1 MSQKNPTLTDSS
13 RSTNQGNLP
22 PENNMSI
29 AGRISGPI
37 AYPITRIPA
46 ALLGGAGAEPTT
58 NATVGGAPIS
68 QLTATT
74 GVTGDAGGRMFVMDG
89 LPIQASGVLSE
100 VKLFAD
106 TGMTSCKISIW
117 RSGSKVWQSDTVA
130 LVANSVNT
138 IPVTEEVQVDDLLGV
153 WLPAGKQIKCIACT
167 SVNLKYGADVSGS
180 VSSVSGLSTLSNV
193 AMLVEAIAVKPMLAI
208 VGDSI
213 GAGTNTATGWVPPFA
228 GGTKGGNILAQ
239 PGYVGAK
246 NKNWGY
252 RNYALGSTTFAWVA
266 ATGLPA
272 AISAGATHIWIHC
285 GVNDVA
291 TSRTWAAVEADLDTI
306 RAAKPSAVRLYISE
320 ILPWTAG
327 TDGNAA
333 TIRTWNDN
341 LATWC
346 SANGVTLIACHD
358 PMGQI
363 RGSTGELDNLLTAYN
378 QDNVHITQAGVYKLA
393 YIFAPIAPVF
403 SSSPSISG
411 VPGVDVTVNVTPGTA
426 SSEPTYTYQWK
437 ADGVAIPGATSS
449 SYTIT
454 KDELGTDIT
463 VTQTATNSAGSVA
476 ATSAAIGPVVTYPF
490 TVDFDGIND
499 YTTGSPS
506 NVYTGAFAIEVNI
519 DADAFSNYV
528 CSVNTSQLFISF
540 IGTGG
545 DIVFGN
551 TSGWG
556 EWAKSNGLWRFVH
569 DMSLSGFARLR
580 AFKDGVEQTKART
593 TASYVQ
599 FNPATVPTIFG
610 ARATTTNFFNGR
622 LSAIKIWGRACL
634 PSDSDQTSNLVLSL
648 GPVSGT
654 TWYDTSG
661 NNKNY
666 TLTGG
671 AAGV

>member
-1 MSQKNPTLTDSS
+1 MSCKPSLSKS
-13 RSTNQGNLP
+13 VFPSVH
-22 PENNMSI
+22 I
-29 AGRISGPI
+29 ASNV
-37 AYPITRIPA
+37 PA
-46 ALLGGAGAEPTT
+46 ALLGGAEQTT
-58 NATVGGAPIS
+58 NATVGGIPIS

-74 GVTGDAGGRMFVMDG
+74 NVTGDTTGRMFVMSG
-89 LPIQASGVLSE
+89 CPIMFSGQLSE
-100 VKLFAD
+100 IKLSVGAA
-106 TGMTSCKISIW
+106 TTSCKVSIW
-117 RSGSKVWQSDTVA
+117 RSGSRVWQSDTQVITA
-130 LVANSVNT
+130 SSVNS
-138 IPVTEEVQVDDLLGV
+138 IACSQSVEPGDLIGV
-153 WLPAGKQIKCIACT
+153 WLPISHIVNCIAFT
-167 SVNLKYGADVSGS
+167 NTNLLFTADASGS
-180 VSSVSGLSTLSNV
+180 LTSTYGMGSVSNV
-193 AMLVEAIAVKPMLAI
+193 AMLAEAIAVKPMLAI

-213 GAGTNTATGWVPPFA
+213 AAGTNTSTAWVPPYA

-239 PGYVGAK
+239 PGYIAAQ

-252 RNYALGSTTFAWVA
+252 RNYALGSTTFAWCA
-266 ATGLPA
+266 ATGFPA

-306 RAAKPSAVRLYISE
+306 RAAKPDEVRLYISE

-393 YIFAPIAPVF
+393 YIFAPVAPVF

-454 KDELGTDIT
+454 EDELGTDIT
-463 VTQTATNSAGSVA
+463 VTQTATNSAGSVS
-476 ATSAAIGPVVTYPF
+476 ATSAAIGPVAAYPF
-490 TVDFDGIND
+490 TVDFDGVND
-499 YTTGSPS
+499 YATGSPS
-506 NVYTGAFAIEVNI
+506 NVYAGAFAIEVNI

-556 EWAKSNGLWRFVH
+556 EWTKSNGLWRFVH

-610 ARATTTNFFNGR
+610 ARTTTTNFFNGR

-648 GPVSGT
+648 GPISGA

-661 NNKNY
+661 NGKNY
-666 TLTGG
+666 TLTNG
-671 AAGV
+671 ATAV